1 MPYEPKQMTARLG
14 IRGTF
19 ECRNAAGE
27 VIKTIEVT
35 GAIPLT
41 KLGLT
46 QDQARQLVEQQKQS
60 GEPQCP

>member
-27 VIKTIEVT
+27 VIKTIELN
-35 GAIPLT
+35 GAVPLT

-46 QDQARQLVEQQKQS
+46 QEQARRLVEQQPQP
-60 GEPQCP
+60 GEPTP